1 VIFYSAFASLCCW
14 LAWKS
19 NITPVET
26 PFGSRQVASVEEQFR
41 CRQPQIGPV
50 LALEAFRRKS
60 STAKQLYAVMLYA
73 DKSSWVEIKFA
84 DLVQYCCM
92 AGRIAGIEEH
102 LSL

>member
-1 VIFYSAFASLCCW
+1 MPPAANRP
-14 LAWKS
+14 A
-19 NITPVET
+19 
-26 PFGSRQVASVEEQFR
+26 
-41 CRQPQIGPV
+41 

-84 DLVQYCCM
+84 NLGQYCCT
-92 AGRIAGIEEH
+92 ATGRVGIRSN